1 MNSTINYKSNPLH
14 GVSLKTMLTELV
26 GHYGFEILHAYLY
39 INCFKTNPSI
49 ASSLKFLNKTDWA
62 RESVENFYL
71 YQFKNLPRASAEQ
84 FLLPP
89 RDRVIP
95 EGQVPGKPAEL
106 SLEDA
111 EKLRAKREKKTKDFR
126 AGPGRSTS
134 AQRGRS
140 SAPSGKTPYA
150 GKPRKPEV
158 KAPRPSAWDE
168 AKARTSASS
177 VWDAAAARTSDT
189 STSTEA
195 KAKKPG
201 ASVWG
206 DSDPWGTSNE

>member
-1 MNSTINYKSNPLH
+1 MDNQINYKSNPLH
-14 GVSLKTMLTELV
+14 GVSLKTMLMELV
-26 GHYGFEILHAYLY
+26 DHYGFEILYAYLY

-49 ASSLKFLNKTDWA
+49 ASSVKFLNKTDWA
-62 RESVENFYL
+62 RENVEGFYL

-111 EKLRAKREKKTKDFR
+111 EKLRAKRAKKADGFR
-126 AGPGRSTS
+126 SGPGRSTA

-140 SAPSGKTPYA
+140 APNRENKSENKSRDAALKTPHH
-150 GKPRKPEV
+150 PI
-158 KAPRPSAWDE
+158 
-168 AKARTSASS
+168 
-177 VWDAAAARTSDT
+177 
-189 STSTEA
+189 
-195 KAKKPG
+195 
-201 ASVWG
+201 WG
-206 DSDPWGTSNE
+206 DADPWGKTKT